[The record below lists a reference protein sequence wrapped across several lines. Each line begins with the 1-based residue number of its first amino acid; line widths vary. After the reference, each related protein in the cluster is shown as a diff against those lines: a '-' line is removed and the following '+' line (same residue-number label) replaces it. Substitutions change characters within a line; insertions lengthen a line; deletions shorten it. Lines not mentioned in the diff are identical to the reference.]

1 MANMQ
6 TTIPNTQP
14 DVGPWAHVAAVFAG
28 VLLIV
33 VGAFQAIEAF
43 AAIVND
49 EYFVVLPNY
58 VFALDLTVW
67 GWIHLLLGFGLVA
80 IGVFVLRGESW
91 ACLAGI
97 FVAAASA
104 VLNFFWLPYS
114 PWWALLIIGIDV
126 LVIWAL
132 ASYLRAPATPSMPG
146 TQQPAQSSQ
155 APPES
160 PVGTR

>member
-6 TTIPNTQP
+6 TTIPNTRP
-14 DVGPWAHVAAVFAG
+14 DVSPWAQGAAVFAG

-67 GWIHLLLGFGLVA
+67 GWIHLLLGLGLVA

-91 ACLAGI
+91 ARLAGI

-132 ASYLRAPATPSMPG
+132 AAYLRAPTTASMP
-146 TQQPAQSSQ
+146 QPAQSRQ

-160 PVGTR
+160 PVGSR

>member
-6 TTIPNTQP
+6 STVPNTQP
-14 DVGPWAHVAAVFAG
+14 DVGPLAHGAAVFAG
-28 VLLIV
+28 VLMIV

-49 EYFVVLPNY
+49 KYLVVLPNY
-58 VFALDLTVW
+58 VFALDVTVW
-67 GWIHLLLGFGLVA
+67 GWIHLLLGLGLVA
-80 IGVFVLRGESW
+80 VGVFVLRGESW
-91 ACLAGI
+91 ARVAGI
-97 FVAAASA
+97 IVAAASA

-132 ASYLRAPATPSMPG
+132 ASYLRAPSTMSMQS
-146 TQQPAQSSQ
+146 TQQPTQSGQ
-155 APPES
+155 APTES
-160 PVGTR
+160 PVASR

>member
-132 ASYLRAPATPSMPG
+132 ASYLRVPATPSMPG
-146 TQQPAQSSQ
+146 MQQPAQSSQ

>member
-6 TTIPNTQP
+6 TTIPNNQP
-14 DVGPWAHVAAVFAG
+14 DVSPVAHGAAVFAG
-28 VLLIV
+28 VLMIV
-33 VGAFQAIEAF
+33 VGAFQAVEAF

-67 GWIHLLLGFGLVA
+67 GWIHLLLGLGLVA

-91 ACLAGI
+91 ARLAGI

-132 ASYLRAPATPSMPG
+132 ASYLRAPASPSMQPM
-146 TQQPAQSSQ
+146 QQPVQSRQ

-160 PVGTR
+160 PVGSR